1 MPIPRAR
8 VRRSERG
15 SFVAQSLFTNRRGLR
30 PVTPTVSQPKDLNV
44 DTFEVEVQVG
54 DVWVRGSLQARRS
67 THGQWEALV
76 SYPSGPGAALAG
88 WFSSRRIR
96 PIHEP
101 EE

>member
-1 MPIPRAR
+1 M
-8 VRRSERG
+8 V
-15 SFVAQSLFTNRRGLR
+15 QSLFTSRRGLR
-30 PVTPTVSQPKDLNV
+30 PVTPTVSQLKDLNV
-44 DTFEVEVQVG
+44 DAFEVEVQVG

-67 THGQWEALV
+67 TPGQWEALV
-76 SYPSGPGAALAG
+76 SYPSGPGAALTG